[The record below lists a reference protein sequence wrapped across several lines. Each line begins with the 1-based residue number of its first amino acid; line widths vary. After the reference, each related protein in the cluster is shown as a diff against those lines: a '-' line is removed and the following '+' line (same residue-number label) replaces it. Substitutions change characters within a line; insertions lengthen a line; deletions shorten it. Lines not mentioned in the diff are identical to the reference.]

1 MKKPN
6 LQVRTSLALP
16 SLGISKKKT
25 PRSAELSAKLLQT
38 PRNPVEVYSE
48 LIRNAQKRNTKLDR
62 FFGNELRPRIDAC
75 TISDAFKHGLAGCLS
90 SKRVLSY
97 FFFYLLEVASA
108 SDSCLTLGKFDRT
121 TAVPP
126 EG

>member
-6 LQVRTSLALP
+6 LQVRTSLTLP

-25 PRSAELSAKLLQT
+25 PRSAELSAKLLRT

-48 LIRNAQKRNTKLDR
+48 LIRNAQKRNFKLDR
-62 FFGNELRPRIDAC
+62 FFGNNELRPRIDGC

-90 SKRVLSY
+90 SRRVLSY
-97 FFFYLLEVASA
+97 FFLYLLEVAPLIP
-108 SDSCLTLGKFDRT
+108 LT
-121 TAVPP
+121 
-126 EG
+126 